1 MKRILVPSD
10 FSENARNAFD
20 FAFKLFGGNEAVFV
34 ILNTYEIPSAGA
46 GSMMVSLEE
55 ILEKESVKGLKEEEK
70 FLREKYDLQNVFF
83 ENCRGSVEDGIDR
96 MIDKHNVEMVVMGTQ
111 GASGLKKVL
120 IGSNAQK
127 VISES
132 PISVLAIPENSRYKD
147 LKNIVLAANLKD
159 EKCENSLQVLLEI
172 ASKTNA
178 EIEALHVATEK
189 EPETETQL
197 KAQVTDKVLSTVKHR
212 FTVIKNENIIEA
224 VNDHVEFKDADML
237 VVIPRKLGFFENL
250 FSRSV
255 SKKLAYTSKVP
266 LLALK

>member
-20 FAFKLFGGNEAVFV
+20 FAYKLFGGDEAVYV
-34 ILNTYEIPSAGA
+34 LLNTYEIPSAGA

-55 ILEKESVKGLKEEEK
+55 ILEKESTKGLKEEEK
-70 FLREKYDLQNVFF
+70 YLKEKYKLAQIFF
-83 ENCRGSVEDGIDR
+83 ESCRGSVEDGIDR
-96 MIDKHNVEMVVMGTQ
+96 MIDKHNVEIVVMGTQ

-132 PISVLAIPENSRYKD
+132 PISVLAIPEDSRYKG
-147 LKNIVLAANLKD
+147 LKNIILAANLKD
-159 EKCENSLQVLLEI
+159 EKCEKSLQLLLEI
-172 ASKTNA
+172 ANNSNA

-189 EPETETQL
+189 ELETETQL
-197 KAQVTDKVLSTVKHR
+197 KEQLTDKVLSTVKHR
-212 FTVIKNENIIEA
+212 FTVIKNENIIDA
-224 VNDHVEFKDADML
+224 VNDHVELKEADML
-237 VVIPRKLGFFENL
+237 VVIPRKLGFFESL
-250 FSRSV
+250 FSRSI